1 MDVSTVNSSQ
11 AEIVSGRWQLLRGDR
26 FYTFARWLILA
37 LLALVT
43 SILSREPI
51 WPLSAESAPLVWIFW
66 GYVAFGVFATFALI
80 APPFNPLLHWA
91 YLCDILFISL
101 MALFGGE
108 GSAIFFTLY
117 LLPLIGAALRQQP
130 FISFISGLFAAIFY
144 ITAVLIWRGTLGS
157 GAMPSMLDYLAF
169 TLQGVTLCFIP
180 WITSGLAERWSANNR
195 QSVAVAEEQR
205 QRALAE
211 AQGQRDKARALFEVA
226 SSLSSTMDYRHVLEA
241 TLRESRKLVAFRVG
255 AVLLS
260 TGRHEEVYIAAGEG
274 LEVTDQNRQLPVSRG
289 QLAQALRSPDPQ
301 VIADVGQE
309 PDLQVLTS
317 LRGCRSACIIPM
329 RANMRTYGLLLVA
342 SERPAAFNGEELD
355 MLTTLASYAIVAM
368 LNAQLIF
375 DLKEERNKLISKEEA
390 VRHQLARDLHDGPA
404 QSLAAIT
411 MNLEF
416 IKRLLERDPSR
427 VPEELDKLSQLSKR
441 TTYEVRTMLFELRPL
456 VLETQGL
463 RVTLEQYLERFKG
476 NNNGSQILLD
486 TEGVDEIQLDTK
498 TEGTLFN
505 IIQEAVN
512 NALKHARAKHIWVRM
527 RRDGAMLTTIVR
539 DDGIGFDKTEVMR
552 TYERRGSFG
561 LLNIDERAR
570 LVGGHANLESEPG
583 KGTVITIVVPIE
595 QP

>member
-1 MDVSTVNSSQ
+1 MDVSTVNSTQ
-11 AEIVSGRWQLLRGDR
+11 AEVVSGRWQLLRGDR
-26 FYTFARWLILA
+26 FYAFARWLIIA

-43 SILSREPI
+43 PVLSGEAV
-51 WPLSAESAPLVWIFW
+51 WPVSAMSSPLVWIFW
-66 GYVAFGVFATFALI
+66 AYVAFGIISMLALV
-80 APPFNPLLHWA
+80 APIFGPLLHWG
-91 YLCDILFISL
+91 YLGDILCISL

-108 GSAIFFTLY
+108 GSAIFFSLY

-130 FISFISGLFAAIFY
+130 FVSFVSGLFAAIFY
-144 ITAVLIWRGTLGS
+144 ISAVLIWRGSAEVNGL
-157 GAMPSMLDYLAF
+157 PSMLDYLALL
-169 TLQGVTLCFIP
+169 LQGFTLCFIP
-180 WITSGLAERWSANNR
+180 WLTSGLAERWSANNR
-195 QSVAVAEEQR
+195 QSVALAEEQR

-226 SSLSSTMDYRHVLEA
+226 SSLSSTMDYRQVLEA
-241 TLRESRKLVAFRVG
+241 TLRESRRLVLFRVG

-260 TGRHEEVYIAAGEG
+260 TGRQEEVYVAAGEG
-274 LEVTDQNRQLPVSRG
+274 LEVTDLNRPLRVSRG

-301 VIADVGQE
+301 IIADLRQE
-309 PDLQVLTS
+309 VDLHELAS
-317 LRGCRSACIIPM
+317 LRSCRSACIIPM
-329 RANMRTYGLLLVA
+329 RANLRTYGLLLVA
-342 SERPAAFNGEELD
+342 SDRPAAFNGEELD
-355 MLTTLASYAIVAM
+355 MLTTLASYAIVAI

-416 IKRLLERDPSR
+416 IKRLLERDPGR

-476 NNNGSQILLD
+476 NNNGTQIVLD
-486 TEGVDEIQLDTK
+486 TEQVDDVQLGTK

-512 NALKHARAKHIWVRM
+512 NALKHARARHIWVRM
-527 RRDGAMLTTIVR
+527 SSDGTMLTTVVR
-539 DDGIGFDKTEVMR
+539 DDGIGFDKAAVMR
-552 TYERRGSFG
+552 SYEKRGSFG

-570 LVGGHANLESEPG
+570 LVGGQANLESEPG
-583 KGTVITIVVPIE
+583 KGTVITIMVPIE
-595 QP
+595 P